1 MAAGAGL
8 LVLLLLAF
16 GLKSCLDAGKE
27 RSFKDYVRG
36 VGALAG
42 ESGGQGDNLFRIL
55 SDPAAA
61 GSDVEVENQL
71 NTFRNES
78 DQLVERAQELD
89 PPDELTEAHRFFVET
104 LEFRRDGVAVIAD
117 ELPNVLASQGDR
129 KEGTETIA
137 SSMLNFSTSDVIYQ
151 TRVEPALNDGLDS
164 QGLKGEA
171 RVVPS
176 SFLESI
182 EYLQPD
188 FVADQLGGGGGS
200 PDADA
205 APGLHGNNLAGA
217 SLGGQALAPGA
228 SASVP
233 LSGDLQFDV
242 QVANQGENTETDVQV
257 NVTVGEGGDAI
268 KLEKVLDEIAA
279 GETKTVEVPL
289 ADEPPTGQ
297 NVPITVEIEAVP
309 GEENTDNN
317 SEEFVAI
324 FTS

>member
-16 GLKSCLDAGKE
+16 GLKSCLDASKE
-27 RSFKDYVRG
+27 RSFKDYVRS

-42 ESGGQGDNLFRIL
+42 ESDGQGDNLFRIL

-89 PPDELTEAHRFFVET
+89 PPDELAEAHRFFVQT
-104 LEFRRDGVAVIAD
+104 LEFRRDGVAVVAD
-117 ELPNVLASQGDR
+117 ELPNVLAAQGDR
-129 KEGTETIA
+129 REGTETIA
-137 SSMLNFSTSDVIYQ
+137 NSMLNFSTSDVIYQ
-151 TRVEPALNDGLDS
+151 TRVEPALKEGLD
-164 QGLKGEA
+164 QEGLEGEE
-171 RVVPS
+171 RVLPS
-176 SFLESI
+176 TFLESI

-188 FVADQLGGGGGS
+188 FVADQIGGGGK

-205 APGLHGNNLAGA
+205 APGLHGNGLAGV
-217 SLGGQALAPGA
+217 SLGGQALTPGA

-233 LSGDLQFDV
+233 ISGDLLFEV

-257 NVTVGEGGDAI
+257 NVTVGEGGEAI
-268 KLEKVLDEIAA
+268 RLEKVLDEIAA
-279 GETKTVEVPL
+279 GETKAVEVPL
-289 ADEPPTGQ
+289 ADQPPTGQ
-297 NVPITVEIEAVP
+297 NVPITVEIEPVP